1 MKTSE
6 RLLKATSDIWKRYN
20 EHPFV
25 LGIEKGNLDA
35 EKFKYY
41 IVQDFMYLIDYTKVF
56 AIGVAKAKSLE
67 TMRLFADYTHVLA
80 CSELNLHKGYM
91 AKFKI
96 SQENINKTQMAINNV
111 AYCSYMLRIAYENSE
126 VEILSAVLACAY
138 SYEVIAKKILNN
150 NPKAIEH
157 ELYGDW
163 IRIYSSDDYS
173 KHNREL
179 INMFDSLSKNYS
191 FEKIKFLEEIF
202 VYCSE
207 YEMKFWD
214 FAWGSKFVGAE

>member
-96 SQENINKTQMAINNV
+96 SQENINKTFE
-111 AYCSYMLRIAYENSE
+111 YEDF
-126 VEILSAVLACAY
+126 LL
-138 SYEVIAKKILNN
+138 K
-150 NPKAIEH
+150 
-157 ELYGDW
+157 
-163 IRIYSSDDYS
+163 
-173 KHNREL
+173 RECT
-179 INMFDSLSKNYS
+179 S
-191 FEKIKFLEEIF
+191 FLFGKEKIEQKGYIERLLKYTKEKE
-202 VYCSE
+202 
-207 YEMKFWD
+207 
-214 FAWGSKFVGAE
+214 